1 MLGLRL
7 FMHAVRMT
15 ANNWQAAL
23 QIFALPIAAT
33 LLILMGLTT
42 LVGLGPFFLFT
53 GETAEFSGSGPATTF
68 LFFLCLLCI
77 WLTMSIGV
85 VHWHRFILL
94 GEMPRSLMFRLS
106 WMQALKYMIG
116 ALAIFLVLILPLIL
130 VTLVVSKIAGGFMK
144 QGDLWVAQGFDLVIN
159 LGFLT
164 ALLALSPILP
174 AAAIDRKFK
183 LGDAVVAMS
192 GSLKALIVCAI
203 CLGCV
208 ELLAETV
215 INLLV
220 SVSWQLASL
229 SSVVLSAITGLI
241 GISLITTL
249 YGHYIEDRPLS

>member
-1 MLGLRL
+1 
-7 FMHAVRMT
+7 
-15 ANNWQAAL
+15 
-23 QIFALPIAAT
+23 
-33 LLILMGLTT
+33 
-42 LVGLGPFFLFT
+42 
-53 GETAEFSGSGPATTF
+53 
-68 LFFLCLLCI
+68 
-77 WLTMSIGV
+77 MSIGV

-144 QGDLWVAQGFDLVIN
+144 LGDLWVAQGLNLVMN

-183 LGDAVVAMS
+183 LGEALAAML

-208 ELLAETV
+208 ELLAKTV

>member
-23 QIFALPIAAT
+23 QIFALPFGAT
-33 LLILMGLTT
+33 LLIVMGLTT
-42 LVGLGPFFLFT
+42 LMGLGPFFLFT
-53 GETAEFSGSGPATTF
+53 GETAEFSSLGPATG
-68 LFFLCLLCI
+68 LLVLLCFLGT
-77 WLTMSIGV
+77 WLAMSIGV

-106 WMQALKYMIG
+106 WVQALKYMIG
-116 ALAIFLVLILPLIL
+116 VLVIFLMLILPLIL
-130 VTLVVSKIAGGFMK
+130 VGMMVSMISAGFLK
-144 QGDLWVAQGFDLVIN
+144 QGDVWVAQGLNLVMN

-183 LGDAVVAMS
+183 LGESLAAMS

-203 CLGCV
+203 CLTGV
-208 ELLAETV
+208 EFLAETV
-215 INLLV
+215 INPLV
-220 SVSWQLASL
+220 SVSWQLAAL

-249 YGHYIEDRPLS
+249 YGHYVEDRPLS

>member
-1 MLGLRL
+1 
-7 FMHAVRMT
+7 
-15 ANNWQAAL
+15 
-23 QIFALPIAAT
+23 
-33 LLILMGLTT
+33 
-42 LVGLGPFFLFT
+42 
-53 GETAEFSGSGPATTF
+53 
-68 LFFLCLLCI
+68 
-77 WLTMSIGV
+77 
-85 VHWHRFILL
+85 
-94 GEMPRSLMFRLS
+94 EMPRSLMFRLS

-116 ALAIFLVLILPLIL
+116 ALVIFLMLILPLML
-130 VTLVVSKIAGGFMK
+130 VGMMVSMISAGFLK
-144 QGDLWVAQGFDLVIN
+144 QGDVWVAQGLNLVMN

-164 ALLALSPILP
+164 ALLALSLILP

-183 LGDAVVAMS
+183 LGDAVAAMS